1 MKLIIGLGNIGN
13 EYCNTRHNLGF
24 QCLDAYAEAHG
35 LKFKKA
41 SAFSFSQTSSA
52 ILIKPR
58 TYMNKS
64 GIALQAAQK
73 KWTPSEVLVVS
84 DDLELP
90 LSELRIRE
98 GGGTGGHNG
107 IASLIEYAESNS
119 LKRIRLGIGRDQSVP
134 AHEYVLQPFSDME
147 LELLKP
153 QIEFVVKLLNIY
165 IRFSFSKVLDEFS
178 KWKKNKP
185 NPIDALSG

>member
-1 MKLIIGLGNIGN
+1 
-13 EYCNTRHNLGF
+13 
-24 QCLDAYAEAHG
+24 
-35 LKFKKA
+35 
-41 SAFSFSQTSSA
+41 
-52 ILIKPR
+52 
-58 TYMNKS
+58 MNKS

-107 IASLIEYAESNS
+107 IASLIEYAESIS
-119 LKRIRLGIGRDQSVP
+119 LKRIRLGIGRDQSVA